1 MGSMFT
7 TSDFEGVEKP
17 PIEKALP
24 LTNGYIQKLIDLYS
38 QESGSFG
45 ESYSTFVRR
54 LQDIRTVINEELKQP
69 RKEEK

>member
-1 MGSMFT
+1 MGTMFT
-7 TSDFEGVEKP
+7 YSDFEGIEKP

-24 LTNGYIQKLIDLYS
+24 RSNEYIQKLIDLYS

-45 ESYSTFVRR
+45 ESYSAFVRR
-54 LQDIRTVINEELKQP
+54 LQDIKEVINDELKQA